1 MMVRYISAPCGAGKT
16 KQIVNRACQ
25 LARDHQRV
33 IVLQPTK
40 NLIEKTIQQELM
52 AHYFVPTHYG
62 FHEDKVSGSVARALT
77 RYFNEAEDGGQ
88 IIFATHQVFPYI
100 PYFANKRDWHLIVD
114 EEMQVLRYRWHRI

>member
-1 MMVRYISAPCGAGKT
+1 MIVRYVSAPCGAGKT
-16 KQIVNRACQ
+16 NQIVNRACQ

-40 NLIEKTIQQELM
+40 ELIEKTIEQELKTYY
-52 AHYFVPTHYG
+52 AVPTHYA

-77 RYFNEAEDGGQ
+77 QYFNEAENAGQ

-100 PYFANKRDWHLIVD
+100 PYFANK
-114 EEMQVLRYRWHRI
+114 